1 MLGNYILLANAIVK
15 IFASIVTNNLKTE
28 RNQMTN
34 KDIMV
39 DIETLGTGNHA
50 LILSIGAVPFH
61 LSSGFIGGP
70 KLWVLDW
77 TDYPQMVDQ
86 FDQSPVTF
94 HWWLQQSDD
103 ARHHFNMPK
112 TAVARALA
120 EFRDMVGERNV
131 WGNGSTFDNVI
142 LHHAMRTFG
151 HEQWSFRRDMCYR
164 TIRNLAHN
172 VHQPCLEILLVLG
185 HGCLATTSCWQMR

>member
-1 MLGNYILLANAIVK
+1 
-15 IFASIVTNNLKTE
+15 
-28 RNQMTN
+28 MTN

-172 VHQPCLEILLVLG
+172 VGYKPEGKNPNKHDPVADAVYQAEELIAMWRFLRG
-185 HGCLATTSCWQMR
+185 NYGYGKSD